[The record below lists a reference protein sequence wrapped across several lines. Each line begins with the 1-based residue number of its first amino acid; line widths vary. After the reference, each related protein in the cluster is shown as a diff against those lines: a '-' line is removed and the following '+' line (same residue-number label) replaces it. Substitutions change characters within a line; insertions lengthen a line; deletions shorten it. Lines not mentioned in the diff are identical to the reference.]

1 MIDSAQDVNGAP
13 KPTFTRQIEIR
24 LAQPAPRVR
33 YEKGKAV
40 KEPTPDMDRVIRA
53 IEDDVTAAVQAVYGT
68 QTEVTLTAARAADI
82 RLTGTF
88 QEKAGVIRE
97 RVGEILAS
105 TFDNLD
111 LGGE

>member
-1 MIDSAQDVNGAP
+1 MDQSAQDVNDTSIPA
-13 KPTFTRQIEIR
+13 FTRQIEIR

-33 YEKGKAV
+33 YEKGKAI
-40 KEPTPDMDRVIRA
+40 KEPVPDMDRVIRA
-53 IEDDVTAAVQAVYGT
+53 IEDDITAAVQAVYGP
-68 QTEVTLTAARAADI
+68 QTEVTLTAAKAADI

-105 TFDNLD
+105 AFDNLD